1 MEQVLLEAMLREM
14 EEREV
19 IEDNQH
25 GFTKGRFCPTNLMTF
40 HDGITESVD
49 KGRATDAICLDF
61 SKTFGIVFH
70 NILLSKLKRYGF
82 DGATIQWMRNWL

>member
-40 HDGITESVD
+40 HDGITE
-49 KGRATDAICLDF
+49 
-61 SKTFGIVFH
+61 
-70 NILLSKLKRYGF
+70 
-82 DGATIQWMRNWL
+82 